1 MTRLRLNRTPQI
13 DPTAFIAPNT
23 SIVGDVEIGAESSVW
38 FGAVI
43 RADTEA
49 IRIGA
54 RTNIQDGCILHA
66 DPGYPIHIGNNV
78 TVGHGAIVHSATIE
92 DCCLVGMRA
101 TILNGAV
108 VGANSIVGA
117 GAVVTEGMV
126 IPPNSLVV
134 GVPAKVKR
142 QLAWEQA
149 ADSCD
154 SADHYVEYACAYRE
168 SSFGSTTP
176 VAPEAGP
183 GGQVPQPDQ

>member
-1 MTRLRLNRTPQI
+1 MGKLRLDNTPQI
-13 DPTAFIAPNT
+13 DPTAFIASNAT
-23 SIVGDVEIGAESSVW
+23 VVGDVQIGAESSVW

-66 DPGYPIHIGNNV
+66 DPGYPIYIGDNV
-78 TVGHGAIVHSATIE
+78 TVGHGAIIHGATIE
-92 DCCLVGMRA
+92 NCSLVGMRA
-101 TILNGAV
+101 TILNGAI

-142 QLAWEQA
+142 PLGSEQA
-149 ADSCD
+149 QDSCD
-154 SADHYVEYACAYRE
+154 SADHYVEYARAYRE
-168 SSFGSTTP
+168 RQQAEPS
-176 VAPEAGP
+176 VAC
-183 GGQVPQPDQ
+183 